1 MRADVIRCLQ
11 HQGVIMDRRVVV
23 TGMGAISPLGLSV
36 AELWQGIVAARSG
49 VGPIT
54 LFDPTGFDTRFAA
67 EVKGFDPTNYMDRKE
82 VRRTDR
88 FVQFAVAA
96 TKEALRDAELEIT
109 PANRDEV
116 GVFIASGIGGIATL
130 SEQLEVLR
138 SRGPGRISPFL
149 IPAMITNLA
158 AGQVSIVTGARGPS
172 YCVTSAC
179 ASSAHAIGE
188 AAETIRRGWA
198 KAMIVGGS
206 EASITPIGVAG
217 FNAMRALSTRNE
229 DYAHASRPFD
239 VERDGFVM
247 GEGAAVLILE
257 DLEFALARGA
267 RILAEVV
274 GYGATSDAYHI
285 SNLAEDGEGVA
296 RAIRLALQRGG
307 LAPGDVDY
315 INAHA
320 TSTPAGD
327 PVEATAIKQV
337 FGGREQSPPISA
349 SKSQF
354 GHLLGAAG
362 AIEAVVTVLAMQN
375 NLLPATI
382 NLQNP
387 DPACDLDF
395 VPNQP
400 RPARIE
406 VALSNSFGFG
416 GHNVCLAFRKYHG

>member
-1 MRADVIRCLQ
+1 
-11 HQGVIMDRRVVV
+11 MDRRVVV

-82 VRRTDR
+82 ARRTDR

-239 VERDGFVM
+239 AERDGFVM

-327 PVEATAIKQV
+327 PVEAAAIKQV
-337 FGGREQSPPISA
+337 FGGREQSPPVSA

-382 NLQNP
+382 NLQHP
-387 DPACDLDF
+387 DPECDLDV
-395 VPNQP
+395 VPNHP
-400 RPARIE
+400 RPAQIE

>member
-1 MRADVIRCLQ
+1 
-11 HQGVIMDRRVVV
+11 MDRRVVV

-82 VRRTDR
+82 ARRTDR

-96 TKEALRDAELEIT
+96 TREALRDAELEIT
-109 PANRDEV
+109 PANRDEI

-239 VERDGFVM
+239 AERDGFVM

-257 DLEFALARGA
+257 DLEFARARGA
-267 RILAEVV
+267 RILAEVA

-296 RAIRLALQRGG
+296 RAIRLALQRGEI
-307 LAPGDVDY
+307 APAEVDY

-327 PVEATAIKQV
+327 PVETAAIKQV
-337 FGGREQSPPISA
+337 FGGREQSPPVSA

-362 AIEAVVTVLAMQN
+362 AIEAVVTVLAMQH

-382 NLQNP
+382 NLQQP

-400 RPARIE
+400 RSAPIE

-416 GHNVCLAFRKYHG
+416 GHNVCLAFRKYHE

>member
-1 MRADVIRCLQ
+1 
-11 HQGVIMDRRVVV
+11 MDRRVVV

-82 VRRTDR
+82 ARRTDR
-88 FVQFAVAA
+88 FVQFAIAA

-109 PANRDEV
+109 PANRDEI

-229 DYAHASRPFD
+229 DYDHASRPFD
-239 VERDGFVM
+239 AERDGFVM

-320 TSTPAGD
+320 TSTPSGD
-327 PVEATAIKQV
+327 PVETAAIKQV
-337 FGGREQSPPISA
+337 FGGREQSPPVSA

-382 NLQNP
+382 NLQHP

-395 VPNQP
+395 VPNHP
-400 RPARIE
+400 RPAQIE

>member
-1 MRADVIRCLQ
+1 
-11 HQGVIMDRRVVV
+11 
-23 TGMGAISPLGLSV
+23 MGAISPLGLSV

-82 VRRTDR
+82 ARRTDR

-239 VERDGFVM
+239 AERDGFVM

-327 PVEATAIKQV
+327 PVEAAAIKQV
-337 FGGREQSPPISA
+337 FGGREQSPPVSA

-382 NLQNP
+382 NLQHP
-387 DPACDLDF
+387 DPECDLDF
-395 VPNQP
+395 VPNHP
-400 RPARIE
+400 RPAQIE

>member
-1 MRADVIRCLQ
+1 
-11 HQGVIMDRRVVV
+11 MDRRVVV

-36 AELWQGIVAARSG
+36 AELWQGIVTARSG

-54 LFDPTGFDTRFAA
+54 LFDPAGFDTRFAA

-82 VRRTDR
+82 ARRTDR

-109 PANRDEV
+109 PANRDEI

-130 SEQLEVLR
+130 SEQLDVLR

-179 ASSAHAIGE
+179 ASSAHALGE

-239 VERDGFVM
+239 AERDGFVM

-257 DLEFALARGA
+257 DLEFARARGA
-267 RILAEVV
+267 RILAEVA

-307 LAPGDVDY
+307 IAPSEVDY

-327 PVEATAIKQV
+327 PVETAAIKQV
-337 FGGREQSPPISA
+337 FGGREQSPPVSA

-362 AIEAVVTVLAMQN
+362 AIEAVVTVLAMQH

-382 NLQNP
+382 NLQQP
-387 DPACDLDF
+387 DPECDLDY

-400 RPARIE
+400 RPATIN

>member
-1 MRADVIRCLQ
+1 
-11 HQGVIMDRRVVV
+11 MDRRVVV

-36 AELWQGIVAARSG
+36 AELWQGIVTARSG

-82 VRRTDR
+82 ARRTDR

-109 PANRDEV
+109 PANRDEI

-130 SEQLEVLR
+130 SEQLDVLR

-179 ASSAHAIGE
+179 ASSAHALGE

-239 VERDGFVM
+239 AERDGFVM

-257 DLEFALARGA
+257 DLEFARARGA
-267 RILAEVV
+267 RILAEVA

-307 LAPGDVDY
+307 IAPSEVDY

-327 PVEATAIKQV
+327 PVETAAIKQV
-337 FGGREQSPPISA
+337 FGGREQSPPVSA

-362 AIEAVVTVLAMQN
+362 AIEAVVTVLAMQH

-382 NLQNP
+382 NLQQP
-387 DPACDLDF
+387 DPECDLDY

-400 RPARIE
+400 RPATIS

>member
-1 MRADVIRCLQ
+1 ME
-11 HQGVIMDRRVVV
+11 RRVVV

-36 AELWQGIVAARSG
+36 AELWQGIVTARSG

-82 VRRTDR
+82 ARRTDR

-109 PANRDEV
+109 PANRDEI

-179 ASSAHAIGE
+179 ASSAHALGE

-239 VERDGFVM
+239 AERDGFVM

-257 DLEFALARGA
+257 DLEFARARGA
-267 RILAEVV
+267 RILAEVA

-307 LAPGDVDY
+307 IAPSEVDY

-327 PVEATAIKQV
+327 PVETAAIKQV
-337 FGGREQSPPISA
+337 FGGREQSPPVSA

-362 AIEAVVTVLAMQN
+362 AIEAVVTVLAMQH

-382 NLQNP
+382 NLQQP
-387 DPACDLDF
+387 DPDCDLDY

-400 RPARIE
+400 RPATIE

-416 GHNVCLAFRKYHG
+416 GHNVCLAFRKYHGS

>member
-1 MRADVIRCLQ
+1 
-11 HQGVIMDRRVVV
+11 MDRRVVV
-23 TGMGAISPLGLSV
+23 TGIGAISPLGLSV
-36 AELWQGIVAARSG
+36 AELWQGIVTARSG

-54 LFDPTGFDTRFAA
+54 LFDPTGFDTTFAA

-82 VRRTDR
+82 ARRTDR

-96 TKEALRDAELEIT
+96 TKEALRDAELDIT
-109 PANRDEV
+109 PANHDEI

-158 AGQVSIVTGARGPS
+158 AGQVSIITGARGPS

-217 FNAMRALSTRNE
+217 FNAMRALSTRNA

-239 VERDGFVM
+239 AERDGFVM

-267 RILAEVV
+267 RILAEIV

-296 RAIRLALQRGG
+296 RAIRLALKRGG
-307 LAPGDVDY
+307 IAPSEVDY

-327 PVEATAIKQV
+327 PVETAAIKQV
-337 FGGREQSPPISA
+337 FGGREQSPPVSA

-362 AIEAVVTVLAMQN
+362 AIEAVVTVLAMQH

-400 RPARIE
+400 RPAQIE

-416 GHNVCLAFRKYHG
+416 GHNVCLAFRKYHE

>member
-1 MRADVIRCLQ
+1 
-11 HQGVIMDRRVVV
+11 
-23 TGMGAISPLGLSV
+23 
-36 AELWQGIVAARSG
+36 
-49 VGPIT
+49 
-54 LFDPTGFDTRFAA
+54 
-67 EVKGFDPTNYMDRKE
+67 
-82 VRRTDR
+82 
-88 FVQFAVAA
+88 
-96 TKEALRDAELEIT
+96 
-109 PANRDEV
+109 
-116 GVFIASGIGGIATL
+116 
-130 SEQLEVLR
+130 
-138 SRGPGRISPFL
+138 
-149 IPAMITNLA
+149 MITNLA

-229 DYAHASRPFD
+229 DYDHASRPFD
-239 VERDGFVM
+239 AERDGFVM

-307 LAPGDVDY
+307 LTPGDVDY

-320 TSTPAGD
+320 TSTPSGD
-327 PVEATAIKQV
+327 PVETAAIKQV
-337 FGGREQSPPISA
+337 FGGREQSPPVSA

-382 NLQNP
+382 NLQHP

-395 VPNQP
+395 VPNHP
-400 RPARIE
+400 RPAQIE

>member
-1 MRADVIRCLQ
+1 ME
-11 HQGVIMDRRVVV
+11 RRVVV

-36 AELWQGIVAARSG
+36 AELWQGIITARSG

-82 VRRTDR
+82 ARRTDR

-109 PANRDEV
+109 PANRDEI

-179 ASSAHAIGE
+179 ASSAHALGE

-239 VERDGFVM
+239 AERDGFVM

-257 DLEFALARGA
+257 DLEFARARGA
-267 RILAEVV
+267 RILAEVA

-307 LAPGDVDY
+307 IAPSEVDY

-327 PVEATAIKQV
+327 PVETAAIKQV
-337 FGGREQSPPISA
+337 FGGREQSPPVSA

-362 AIEAVVTVLAMQN
+362 AIEAVVTVLAMQH

-382 NLQNP
+382 NLQQP
-387 DPACDLDF
+387 DPDCDLDY

-400 RPARIE
+400 RPATIE

-416 GHNVCLAFRKYHG
+416 GHNVCLAFRKYHGS

>member
-1 MRADVIRCLQ
+1 
-11 HQGVIMDRRVVV
+11 MDRRVVV

-36 AELWQGIVAARSG
+36 AELWQGIVTARSG

-54 LFDPTGFDTRFAA
+54 LFDPTGFDTTFAA

-82 VRRTDR
+82 ARRTDR

-96 TKEALRDAELEIT
+96 TKEALRDAELDIT
-109 PANRDEV
+109 PANRDEI

-239 VERDGFVM
+239 AERDGFVM

-257 DLEFALARGA
+257 DLEFAVARGA
-267 RILAEVV
+267 RILAEIV

-296 RAIRLALQRGG
+296 RAIRLALKRGG
-307 LAPGDVDY
+307 IAPSDVDY

-327 PVEATAIKQV
+327 PVETAAIKQV
-337 FGGREQSPPISA
+337 FGGREQSPPVSA

-362 AIEAVVTVLAMQN
+362 AIEAVVTVLAMQH

-400 RPARIE
+400 RPAQIE

-416 GHNVCLAFRKYHG
+416 GHNVCLAFRKYHE

>member
-1 MRADVIRCLQ
+1 
-11 HQGVIMDRRVVV
+11 MDRRVVV

-36 AELWQGIVAARSG
+36 AELWQGIVTARSG

-82 VRRTDR
+82 ARRTDR

-109 PANRDEV
+109 PANRDEI

-179 ASSAHAIGE
+179 ASSAHALGE

-239 VERDGFVM
+239 AERDGFVM

-257 DLEFALARGA
+257 DLEFARARGA
-267 RILAEVV
+267 RILAEVA

-307 LAPGDVDY
+307 IAPSEVDY

-327 PVEATAIKQV
+327 PVETAAIKQV
-337 FGGREQSPPISA
+337 FGGREQSPPVSA

-362 AIEAVVTVLAMQN
+362 AIETVVTVLAMQH

-382 NLQNP
+382 NLQQP
-387 DPACDLDF
+387 DPECDLDY
-395 VPNQP
+395 VSNQP
-400 RPARIE
+400 RPATIN